1 MPEKNLKKKADTS
14 ALHKTTFKKI
24 PWYDVK
30 GQYLY
35 IWRRLLCLNDSPHGI
50 ALGLALGIFI
60 GFLPLMGI
68 QMAVVL
74 FVALPFRKAN
84 RVSAVAGVWISN
96 PITVIPL
103 YALIYW
109 VGTFFY
115 RKSAVLSYPVFEE
128 NIMGVLELDG
138 FIDKTAAFL
147 SIGADIFIPMCVGG
161 CFLGIIMGS
170 IVYFITRKLIIYYRR
185 SGKANC

>member
-1 MPEKNLKKKADTS
+1 MIKKADTS
-14 ALHKTTFKKI
+14 VFHTKTFQKI

-30 GQYLY
+30 GQFLY
-35 IWRRLLCLNDSPHGI
+35 MWRRVLCLDDSPHGI
-50 ALGLALGIFI
+50 ALGLALGIFV

-74 FVALPFRKAN
+74 VVALPFRKAN

-103 YALIYW
+103 YAFIYW
-109 VGTFFY
+109 AGTFFY
-115 RKSAVLSYPVFEE
+115 RKGSVLSYSIFKER
-128 NIMGVLELDG
+128 ITDVLELDG

-161 CFLGIIMGS
+161 AFVGMIMGFL
-170 IVYFITRKLIIYYRR
+170 VYFATKKLVLYYRKT
-185 SGKANC
+185 GKANC